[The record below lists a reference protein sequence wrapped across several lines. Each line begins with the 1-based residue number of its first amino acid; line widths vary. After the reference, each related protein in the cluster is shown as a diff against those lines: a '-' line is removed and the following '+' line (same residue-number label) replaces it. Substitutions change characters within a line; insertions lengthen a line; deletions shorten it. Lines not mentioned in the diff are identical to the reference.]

1 MCAIGRQY
9 KAHVPVRM
17 DAERMNAEAQNLC
30 GKHDFAAFAASGS
43 AAKSTVRTIYR
54 AEVRRQGED
63 IVFTVLGDGFLYNMV
78 RIIAGTL
85 MEVGTGKRAPG
96 CIARAIATGDRLQ
109 LGQTAPACGLALMR
123 VLYDGGEEKALGYFD

>member
-1 MCAIGRQY
+1 MPMDEELMC
-9 KAHVPVRM
+9 K
-17 DAERMNAEAQNLC
+17 EAQSLC

-43 AAKSTVRTIYR
+43 VAKSTVRTIYR
-54 AEVRRQGED
+54 VEVRRQGED
-63 IVFTVLGDGFLYNMV
+63 VVFTVLGDGFLYNMV

-96 CIARAIATGDRLQ
+96 CIARAISTGDRLQ

-123 VLYDGGEEKALGYFD
+123 VLYDGDERKALGYFE